1 MHNLI
6 QDMGRKIAGEEFK
19 GKYLHLYQENACET
33 LQNLEGAE
41 HIELLVLDLTRSRG
55 KQMTAKIFKRMSKL
69 RLLEIVDPH
78 KIIMGYFKNYFP
90 ELRCMRWRH
99 CPWTRV
105 HASFCPPKLVSLDM
119 SFNQL
124 NTFLKLPAS
133 LKSLNVSYSK
143 LKTIPNLSDLKVL
156 ERLLLHGCQNLSKI
170 HPNIGQLTNL
180 GHLDMGRCR
189 LLKELPE
196 SIGQLT
202 LLTYFNLSG
211 CVNLNQLPETI
222 TQLTR
227 LNHLDL
233 DYCHNL
239 KQLPEQMGNMQG
251 LITFYASWSGIEQ
264 LPDSFGELIKLVDLN
279 LYSCR
284 NLSGL
289 PDSICKLMLL
299 KVLGLAGSHKL
310 KRLPEELGKMQSLE
324 SLYAGCEQI
333 NELPDS
339 IGQLSSLQVLS
350 LSQCLN
356 LKYLPGSIWNLTS
369 LSSLHFPTSYGEI
382 IDLPERLKTT
392 RLERLDLCCNIRL
405 WLPKIQSLSSLEE
418 LSITDESQSFSTK
431 PLSLLKLSNLHSLSL
446 HNHSGCGP
454 SFYELPLNL
463 QQLSVIENATLEQLP
478 DLSRLKCLWAL
489 DIRGCISLRS
499 LPPLPPHL
507 QLLFVDGCTK
517 LQDVPDLSML
527 KELRYLSIAK
537 CSNLQPISLK
547 ESSLQA
553 RLLFSFRADLPNR
566 MIPGWFNYTSRECK
580 LSFQISPALGENFL
594 GIALWVVYKCKET
607 RSPSNFKAVITNKT
621 TATGK
626 DVDIDLAVRNGVE
639 LRSVVQCI
647 RAKDICY
654 RLKRLPEP
662 IVQLSN
668 LDSLNVSGC
677 CSLKQLPEQLG
688 DIKALK
694 MLDAS
699 YTAFEQLP
707 DSVAHLMEL
716 YDLKLISCKK
726 LRTLPEQFGSMEAL
740 SMFNASS
747 GVIEEL
753 PDSFGSLI
761 NLSNLKFVY
770 IC

>member
-143 LKTIPNLSDLKVL
+143 LKTISNLSDLKVL
-156 ERLLLHGCQNLSKI
+156 ERLLLHGCQNLSKVPPTI
-170 HPNIGQLTNL
+170 SQLSNL
-180 GHLDMGRCR
+180 DHLDMGRC
-189 LLKELPE
+189 LMLKELPE

-202 LLTYFNLSG
+202 LLRHFSLRH
-211 CVNLNQLPETI
+211 CVNLNQLPGTI

-227 LNHLDL
+227 LNHLNL

-239 KQLPEQMGNMQG
+239 KQLPEPMGNMQG
-251 LITFYASWSGIEQ
+251 LIKFYAQCSGIEQ
-264 LPDSFGELIKLVDLN
+264 LPDSFGELINLVDLY
-279 LYSCR
+279 LYGCR
-284 NLSGL
+284 NLTAL

-299 KVLGLAGSHKL
+299 KVLSVGGCHEL

-324 SLYAGCEQI
+324 HLYAGCEQI

-339 IGQLSSLQVLS
+339 IGQLSSLQL
-350 LSQCLN
+350 LN
-356 LKYLPGSIWNLTS
+356 LSRCHNLRSLPGGIWNLTS
-369 LSSLHFPTSYGEI
+369 LSSLQFPPWYGEI
-382 IDLPERLKTT
+382 INLPERVKCT
-392 RLERLDLCCNIRL
+392 RLESLYLSCNIRL
-405 WLPKIQSLSSLEE
+405 WLPTIQSFSSLKV
-418 LSITDESQSFSTK
+418 LSITDESQSFSTE
-431 PLSLLKLSNLHSLSL
+431 PLSLLKLSNLRCLSL

-454 SFYELPLNL
+454 SFYKLPLNL
-463 QQLSVIENATLEQLP
+463 QELCVIDNGTLEQLP
-478 DLSRLKCLWAL
+478 DLSRLKCLRELVISA
-489 DIRGCISLRS
+489 CISLRS

-507 QLLFVDGCTK
+507 QSLFVDGCTK

-527 KELRYLSIAK
+527 KQLEKLSIVK
-537 CSNLQPISLK
+537 CSNVKSISLK

-553 RLLFSFRADLPNR
+553 TRLFSFRAHLLNR
-566 MIPGWFNYTSRECK
+566 MIPEWFNYTSRECK
-580 LSFQISPALGENFL
+580 LSFQISPALKDNFL

-607 RSPSNFKAVITNKT
+607 QSPSKFTAVITNKT
-621 TATGK
+621 KGTREH
-626 DVDIDLAVRNGVE
+626 VDIDVALRNGVE
-639 LRSVVQCI
+639 LRSTVQCK
-647 RAKDICY
+647 RAQDMSVKSGDQITVSIKRKLYCYISNEDDFGGKWVPSGEVEVETWGAHILQKTDITG
-654 RLKRLPEP
+654 L
-662 IVQLSN
+662 
-668 LDSLNVSGC
+668 
-677 CSLKQLPEQLG
+677 
-688 DIKALK
+688 
-694 MLDAS
+694 
-699 YTAFEQLP
+699 
-707 DSVAHLMEL
+707 
-716 YDLKLISCKK
+716 
-726 LRTLPEQFGSMEAL
+726 
-740 SMFNASS
+740 
-747 GVIEEL
+747 
-753 PDSFGSLI
+753 
-761 NLSNLKFVY
+761 
-770 IC
+770 